1 MSNNGPSN
9 PVNEAIENTTE
20 ILLPTTTNTPAQ
32 SFLRSLTLNQTQIN
46 SLSGAMAGFVAA
58 VSVCPLDVAKTRS
71 QAQGAFL
78 KDLSPQAVK
87 VYEQYR
93 YKGIFQSLRLI
104 GAEEGSKGLYR
115 GLIAMTLGYFPTWMI
130 YFACY
135 ENFKGFYSSLTNN
148 DNLAYCLGAMSAG
161 CISSTATNPIWV
173 VKTRLMLQIGEGKT
187 IYDRF
192 PVTSGSSDAA
202 AVAATGGAKRTYY
215 KGVYDA
221 FRQMARNEGVG
232 SFYNGLL
239 PSYFGLFHVAIQF
252 PLYENLKR
260 WMHITQKSSDSKG
273 KKSSY
278 RTDPNLIKLLVASVA
293 SKVIASVITYPH
305 EIIRTRLQIVRS
317 GASVNSLGAISSNRA
332 C

>member
-1 MSNNGPSN
+1 
-9 PVNEAIENTTE
+9 
-20 ILLPTTTNTPAQ
+20 
-32 SFLRSLTLNQTQIN
+32 
-46 SLSGAMAGFVAA
+46 MAGFVAA

-135 ENFKGFYSSLTNN
+135 ENFKGFYSSITDN

-161 CISSTATNPIWV
+161 AISSTATNPIWV
-173 VKTRLMLQIGEGKT
+173 VKTRLMLQIGNGKT

-192 PVTSGSSDAA
+192 PTTTGSSDAA

-221 FRQMARNEGVG
+221 FRQMARTEGVG

-260 WMHITQKSSDSKG
+260 WLHITKTNSKNHNNT
-273 KKSSY
+273 
-278 RTDPNLIKLLVASVA
+278 TDPNLIKLLVASVA

-317 GASVNSLGAISSNRA
+317 GASVNSLGAISSVIKTVYRTEGVKGFYSGFVINLCRTVPA
-332 C
+332 SAVTLVSFEYFKNYFERFASDPLQ